1 VVTEKERRIL
11 AYHEAGHAVMS
22 HLTGDLLPVHKV
34 TIVSRG
40 QALGYTLNM
49 PNEERYLHTAEEF
62 EDLLKVYLAG
72 RAAEQIVFGRVT
84 NGAANDLEKAT
95 EVARAMVFDYGMS
108 EASASRTMRAD
119 NYALSEETKK
129 MRDSEQA
136 RLTDD
141 AYSEAVR
148 LLEKHRAPLDRL
160 TQALL
165 EKEARV
171 VVCEDETEAGLA
183 KAAVEAQGILFRIRP
198 NCSASLMA
206 ACKQLRVVGRHGVG
220 LDTVDIPAATRLGV
234 AVVHAPG
241 SNSQAV
247 AEHALMLMLASVK
260 RTLLID
266 KMTRA
271 GDWGA
276 KRNAGAS
283 EGNTE
288 LAGKTLG
295 IVGVGNIGRRVAKF
309 AGAIGMR
316 VLGYDKYVPED
327 EVRRRG
333 AEPVKSLEA
342 LLPQVDVLTCHTPL
356 TPETKHMI
364 NAKSLALLKPGA
376 IYVNT
381 SRGPVQDERAL
392 FEALT
397 RGRLG
402 AAGLDV
408 WEEEPTPR
416 DNPLLNLENVVC
428 SSHVAGVTREANR
441 QMAVQV
447 AGEMLRVLRGQRPE
461 VLVNPD
467 VWPRLGQR

>member
-1 VVTEKERRIL
+1 MAADSRPLVV
-11 AYHEAGHAVMS
+11 
-22 HLTGDLLPVHKV
+22 
-34 TIVSRG
+34 
-40 QALGYTLNM
+40 
-49 PNEERYLHTAEEF
+49 
-62 EDLLKVYLAG
+62 LAG
-72 RAAEQIVFGRVT
+72 PINPDG
-84 NGAANDLEKAT
+84 
-95 EVARAMVFDYGMS
+95 
-108 EASASRTMRAD
+108 
-119 NYALSEETKK
+119 
-129 MRDSEQA
+129 
-136 RLTDD
+136 
-141 AYSEAVR
+141 
-148 LLEKHRAPLDRL
+148 
-160 TQALL
+160 QALL

-183 KAAVEAQGILFRIRP
+183 KAAAEAQGILFRIRP
-198 NCSASLMA
+198 NCSASLMS
-206 ACKQLRVVGRHGVG
+206 ACRRLRVVGRHGVG

-266 KMTRA
+266 RMTRG

-276 KRNAGAS
+276 KRNAG
-283 EGNTE
+283 EGVGNTE

-316 VLGYDKYVPED
+316 VLGYDKYVPDD

-333 AEPVKSLEA
+333 AEPVKSLEE

-364 NAKSLALLKPGA
+364 GEKTLALMKPGA
-376 IYVNT
+376 IYINT

-397 RGRLG
+397 RGRLA

-408 WEEEPTPR
+408 WEDEPTPR

-447 AGEMLRVLRGQRPE
+447 AGEMLRVLRGERPE
-461 VLVNPD
+461 VLVNPE